1 MPNDSNPT
9 TRRDTVNDP
18 GGPLPAGTKMD
29 GQHGYTSA
37 DHAPGDDDSLP
48 FVPQQVSLG
57 TLLKYAMRYR
67 NDEPRL
73 ARVMLE
79 IRDRDY
85 SQHKEQVRALQWRW
99 EYLVRSLQPPRWP
112 DTAMAREDTSF
123 AGRCFQCGEQGMLA
137 FFGYRVG
144 THRGLLMPVRHHIL
158 DYIYKG
164 RLPIVND
171 EAYTQTWGDPG
182 SSHRLRRMASMISY
196 LARNAMAHDSANYE
210 TAISEWEADLQ
221 YLKKMY
227 FRPHENPDHDWDWPV
242 LSAC

>member
-1 MPNDSNPT
+1 MQRKSQSPQEHFGLEHAT
-9 TRRDTVNDP
+9 
-18 GGPLPAGTKMD
+18 GAAPAD
-29 GQHGYTSA
+29 GSLHSGQEA
-37 DHAPGDDDSLP
+37 DGDASTLNTDDSLP
-48 FVPQQVSLG
+48 FTPDQATLG

-79 IRDRDY
+79 IRERDY
-85 SQHKEQVRALQWRW
+85 SQHREQVRGLQWRW

-123 AGRCFQCGEQGMLA
+123 SGRCFQCGEQGMLA

-171 EAYTQTWGDPG
+171 ETYTRTWGDPC
-182 SSHRLRRMASMISY
+182 SSHRLKRMATMISY
-196 LARNAMAHDSANYE
+196 LARNAIAHENANYE

-221 YLKKMY
+221 YLKRMY
-227 FRPHENPDHDWDWPV
+227 FRPHDTPDHDWEWPV
-242 LSAC
+242 LRTY